1 MHQPLFISADQ
12 IYGHADYRELVEVLR
27 SGFRSAITA
36 PMRHHHDFPNPP
48 NEKEATLLLMPAW
61 EAGRSL
67 GVKVAAVFP
76 DNSRLGLPAIQAT
89 YLLLDGS
96 TGQLNVIIEGKSL
109 TATRTA
115 AASALASDF
124 LSRPD
129 SRTLMMIGAGA
140 LAPQL
145 IRAHA
150 AVRPI
155 EQVYV
160 WARNTEAAAR
170 LRDNLAGSPFDIQVV
185 QDIPTGMERAD
196 IISCATLSPDPLVLG
211 RYLKPGQ
218 HIDLVGSYKKNT
230 READDETVRKAEIFV
245 DTYQG
250 ALVETGDLAI
260 PLATGVLERS
270 AVKAE
275 LSELCGGQKPGRVS
289 GSAITL
295 FKSVGHASEDL
306 AAANYFYSKI
316 AGK

>member
-1 MHQPLFISADQ
+1 MLQPLFITSGQ
-12 IYGHADYRELVEVLR
+12 INQNANYRELVEVLR
-27 SGFRSAITA
+27 AAFRSDITT

-48 NEKEATLLLMPAW
+48 NEKDSTLLLMPAW
-61 EAGRSL
+61 DAGKSL
-67 GVKVAAVFP
+67 GVKIAGVFP
-76 DNSRLGLPAIQAT
+76 DNGKLGLPAIQAT
-89 YLLLDGS
+89 YILLDGR
-96 TGQLNVIIEGKSL
+96 TGELKAIMEGKNL
-109 TATRTA
+109 TVTRTA
-115 AASALASDF
+115 AASALASDY
-124 LSRPD
+124 LSRAD
-129 SRTLMMIGAGA
+129 SGSLFMIGAGA
-140 LAPQL
+140 LAPHL
-145 IRAHA
+145 ILAHA

-155 EQVYV
+155 GQVYV
-160 WARNTEAAAR
+160 WGRNPASAAR
-170 LRDNLAGSPFDIQVV
+170 LCESLADQPFDIRPVE
-185 QDIPTGMERAD
+185 DIPTGMAMAD

-230 READDETVRKAEIFV
+230 READDETILNAEIFV

-275 LSELCGGQKPGRVS
+275 LSELCSGQKPGRVS

-316 AGK
+316 VRK